1 MLQSVKESWN
11 TFKSIF
17 TGMRITAGH
26 LVGPTVTLQ
35 YPEERME
42 LPKNARARLFVN
54 IDDCIGCFLCAKA
67 CPVNCID
74 IETVPATAD
83 VDLGKTST
91 GNPKRF
97 HLTRFNIDMAKC
109 MYCDLCVHP
118 CPTSC
123 IYMEQEYEY
132 STYDRAELVYKFSNV
147 VPDQIDELKAKAEAE
162 AAEKQRQKEEAARLK
177 AEEVRLKKEQE
188 AAAKAKAEAAEP
200 VEAKPVEAKPE
211 APAAEPVEAEPVEA
225 KPETPAAEPVE
236 AEPVETP
243 AAEPVEAEP
252 VEAEPVET
260 PAAEP
265 VEAKPE
271 TPAAEPVEAEPV
283 EAKPETPAA
292 EPVEAPEKSAEAQ
305 AKSEPPSDDTPNPT
319 PKGDA

>member
-1 MLQSVKESWN
+1 MLQAVKQSWT

-17 TGMRITAGH
+17 TGMRITGGH

-109 MYCDLCVHP
+109 MYCDLCTHP

-123 IYMEQEYEY
+123 IFMEQEYEY

-147 VPDQIDELKAKAEAE
+147 VPDQIDDLKAKAEAE

-188 AAAKAKAEAAEP
+188 AAAKAKAEAEVA
-200 VEAKPVEAKPE
+200 AAAATKPE
-211 APAAEPVEAEPVEA
+211 APADITPGTDTKAAPSTEATPEKIA
-225 KPETPAAEPVE
+225 ATKPEAPADITPGTDTKAAP
-236 AEPVETP
+236 
-243 AAEPVEAEP
+243 
-252 VEAEPVET
+252 
-260 PAAEP
+260 
-265 VEAKPE
+265 
-271 TPAAEPVEAEPV
+271 
-283 EAKPETPAA
+283 
-292 EPVEAPEKSAEAQ
+292 SAEATPEKIAATKPDETPSEKAPT
-305 AKSEPPSDDTPNPT
+305 AKSDIPADSAPASDAKADTPNPS